1 MSAQSNRQEASL
13 SDNPNPHPQA
23 VDSEPTPSRPVNTA
37 FGLKQDAQR
46 PHKTV
51 FKDNYEERFPE
62 DPYCQEVAP
71 NARVWRT
78 YEEEAAAYDAVMV
91 GQSRDGLDVMLV
103 FAGLFSAVVTS
114 FLVQVC
120 QKLEADFSQ
129 MSAILMHDLVL
140 VQLSMA
146 AGSSGPNLTAPSV
159 DPTMVYSPDTVTVW
173 VNGLWAV
180 SLAASLIVA
189 FAAVLVKPWL
199 RHYASLPSGTPGAR
213 SHIRHYRFMGLEKW
227 RVSVIIGLLPIIMN
241 ISLTLFFV
249 GLILFF
255 VPLQTSLASVISA
268 ITLTVTVLYFVSNAM
283 PIFYPQC
290 PYQTPLTDFVYRAF
304 QAASSIRQHLFTH
317 EEQKSCFSLRELETK
332 VVSDNYD
339 MLSVC
344 AIDWLFD
351 VSLNPTVHSVVVQA
365 LGGLPASIQS
375 YTMEYPWRNGGEMA
389 RVRSESFGR
398 IAAKLEPSPYST
410 NISSLACIVGR
421 ENICDRLMRSYLFLP
436 SGHQYVV
443 IDDGRDAPHFR
454 ASLWL
459 RRPSSY
465 LSAESSAVIRSR
477 LRACLA
483 FNCHVELHPLVLV
496 NLMKVAIAYDVLA
509 PANLNNSR
517 ECAVVIDLWFQA
529 TCTESKDHTL
539 KNEPSMLEQVRTI
552 PLSLT
557 LAGVSNESNAFLQG
571 HLLKFLSV
579 HDNLQDSS
587 FSLSFRLALAVG
599 KFGVSHVAQHFSS
612 RWCDLDGWR
621 HLHLINC
628 ALDSLIDTPY
638 SHAVIEPICCFIMN
652 VIDTTP
658 VCDYNPQLWENPV
671 IGACLVHCL
680 SQIRELLSAHNDIM
694 LPPTRSAS
702 SYRSL
707 LNTSYRTLGFFGDQ
721 LLSRTTF
728 MKRQYMT
735 RLKCSSGSSLTAPKG
750 LIMCLLLT
758 TGSRFLRSHG

>member
-1 MSAQSNRQEASL
+1 M
-13 SDNPNPHPQA
+13 
-23 VDSEPTPSRPVNTA
+23 
-37 FGLKQDAQR
+37 
-46 PHKTV
+46 
-51 FKDNYEERFPE
+51 
-62 DPYCQEVAP
+62 
-71 NARVWRT
+71 
-78 YEEEAAAYDAVMV
+78 
-91 GQSRDGLDVMLV
+91 
-103 FAGLFSAVVTS
+103 
-114 FLVQVC
+114 
-120 QKLEADFSQ
+120 
-129 MSAILMHDLVL
+129 
-140 VQLSMA
+140 
-146 AGSSGPNLTAPSV
+146 
-159 DPTMVYSPDTVTVW
+159 
-173 VNGLWAV
+173 
-180 SLAASLIVA
+180 
-189 FAAVLVKPWL
+189 
-199 RHYASLPSGTPGAR
+199 
-213 SHIRHYRFMGLEKW
+213 
-227 RVSVIIGLLPIIMN
+227 
-241 ISLTLFFV
+241 

-628 ALDSLIDTPY
+628 ALDSLINTPY

-694 LPPTRSAS
+694 LPPHSLSKLLQIPAQHLLQDLGIFWRSATFPHDFHEKTVHDTLEMFFRLLIDGTKGAHHVFVTDDWLKILAES
-702 SYRSL
+702 WLVNMNPQRFVDRGWKRSCDHLRNIWPSHASWCRSYVMLHKVVRWSRNPDGAEFPL
-707 LNTSYRTLGFFGDQ
+707 KGFFKGKVVKIDDVEISLDDELKEVLGQ
-721 LLSRTTF
+721 DRLREALDLMEQCLLSDAF
-728 MKRQYMT
+728 
-735 RLKCSSGSSLTAPKG
+735 
-750 LIMCLLLT
+750 
-758 TGSRFLRSHG
+758 RFICA